1 MFYVHTT
8 HPSPSS
14 LQLGSKKKL
23 VLTQLA
29 PQRHEM
35 FSRIK
40 ESLSQISEISNV
52 VKKNAAKDRK
62 GKRLVKSPR
71 YLVCR
76 HLLNCTLYVLSVF
89 HLLFFIVSL
98 PTC

>member
-8 HPSPSS
+8 HLSPGS

-52 VKKNAAKDRK
+52 AKKNCGERPQGEKA
-62 GKRLVKSPR
+62 SQEP
-71 YLVCR
+71 
-76 HLLNCTLYVLSVF
+76 SVF
-89 HLLFFIVSL
+89 GL
-98 PTC
+98 